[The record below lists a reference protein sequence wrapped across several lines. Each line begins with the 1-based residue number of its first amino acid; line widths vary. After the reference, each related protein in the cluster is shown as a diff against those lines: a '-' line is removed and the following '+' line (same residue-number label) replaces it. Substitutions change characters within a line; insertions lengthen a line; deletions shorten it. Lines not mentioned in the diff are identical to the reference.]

1 MFGSNNPLNAKPQ
14 ALVLRDFDSAAA
26 EIKTS
31 VSALTSSVREELSF
45 IEHVRGLALKDR
57 KSVV

>member
-1 MFGSNNPLNAKPQ
+1 MFGSNNPLNAKHQ

-31 VSALTSSVREELSF
+31 VSALTSSVREELK
-45 IEHVRGLALKDR
+45 RLKAQTMMKAR
-57 KSVV
+57 LSML